1 MDYTS
6 TSVRPSEGA
15 DNNIPVR
22 RRSVELEKIASSTP
36 PALVNLPKVGNSGGG
51 CLVAMQPEGFLPP
64 LYFIHHLLG
73 NVLIYTAIAEYFA
86 PERPIVGIQIP
97 AGLKD
102 RGERC
107 TVESLASEY
116 IKEILEQQSTGPF
129 HLAGFSS
136 GATLAFEMAKQLTG
150 TGHRVGLLALIDA
163 DANAPG
169 PDLSKAARY
178 FKIAVRKV
186 CKIIFKLS
194 DELKEGPKQF
204 ITKRVRYVC
213 LRWRMRNLMRS
224 PRSCAN
230 ELPLEQIL
238 LLADNTYRPTPYLGA
253 ALLFRFHDE
262 AWAFGPDP
270 LMGWSSLV
278 QSCLAVVDF
287 PGGHITGM
295 EPSRARRLAD
305 ILKAQIAQNE
315 AENVAVEN
323 LADSKVS
330 ENGLC
335 CTKEFDQMI

>member
-1 MDYTS
+1 MDYAS
-6 TSVRPSEGA
+6 TSVGPPGCA

-22 RRSVELEKIASSTP
+22 RTSVELEKIASSIP
-36 PALVNLPKVGNSGGG
+36 QSLVNLQKAGNSGGG

-73 NVLIYTAIAEYFA
+73 DVLIYTAIAECFA
-86 PERPIVGIQIP
+86 PGRPIVGIRTP
-97 AGLKD
+97 AGLTD

-107 TVESLASEY
+107 TVESLASGY

-136 GATLAFEMAKQLTG
+136 GATLAFEMAKQLTRA
-150 TGHRVGLLALIDA
+150 GHRVGLLALIDA
-163 DANAPG
+163 AANAPG
-169 PDLSKAARY
+169 PDLSKVERY
-178 FKIAVRKV
+178 LKIAVRKV

-204 ITKRVRYVC
+204 ITKRVRYVW
-213 LRWRMRNLMRS
+213 LRWRMRKLMHSS
-224 PRSCAN
+224 PTCGS

-238 LLADNTYRPTPYLGA
+238 LLADNTYRPTPYSGS
-253 ALLFRFHDE
+253 ALLLRFHDE

-278 QSCLAVVDF
+278 QSRLAVVDF

-305 ILKAQIAQNE
+305 ILKAQMAKNE
-315 AENVAVEN
+315 AENVAVEK
-323 LADSKVS
+323 L
-330 ENGLC
+330 
-335 CTKEFDQMI
+335 